1 MQYLLWSCWVNRVEG
16 IYLHLQLNIF
26 EIRIIVFVHKIF
38 AILVKFCSN
47 KMQWTSTETLLIW
60 LHHVPFSIFS
70 FSLFALILPHH
81 NLKLGFLPFW
91 VCNFLFVEHCQ
102 STCLFSVKLSSLKMY
117 LLSIKESIYCHEN
130 MFWFDIFAC
139 LWMKGKSSFPGPFW
153 PQLFCILICQMFP
166 ICPGLCPNLTGR
178 AALKVFLLQE
188 LQLVFCFPI

>member
-1 MQYLLWSCWVNRVEG
+1 MQYLLWSCWVNRVKG

-47 KMQWTSTETLLIW
+47 KMHWTSTETLLIW

-70 FSLFALILPHH
+70 FSLFVLILPRH

-102 STCLFSVKLSSLKMY
+102 STFQWNYQAWKCTCSLSKNPYTVMK
-117 LLSIKESIYCHEN
+117 ICFEWRGKGV
-130 MFWFDIFAC
+130 FWGRFEHNCFV
-139 LWMKGKSSFPGPFW
+139 
-153 PQLFCILICQMFP
+153 ILICQMFP

-178 AALKVFLLQE
+178 AALKVF
-188 LQLVFCFPI
+188 CCRSCN